1 MTIEDIIDSDL
12 DAFRVSGDSEE
23 GEETEQC
30 RRPWSFAWLYFSNF
44 LSFHCIF
51 YNPGKKTL
59 NSCYDIYAQMAF
71 LVSWSVQNSVDMNQ
85 LIILASFSLEACPCS
100 LLLPPNLLI
109 SIIGTNC

>member
-1 MTIEDIIDSDL
+1 MTIEDSIDPDL

-23 GEETEQC
+23 GRETGQC
-30 RRPWSFAWLYFSNF
+30 RRPWSFAWLHFSNF

-59 NSCYDIYAQMAF
+59 HSCYDIYARMAF
-71 LVSWSVQNSVDMNQ
+71 LVSWSVQNSVDMNH
-85 LIILASFSLEACPCS
+85 LIILASFSLEAGLFS
-100 LLLPPNLLI
+100 LLRPPNLLI